1 MASANGSSSPTP
13 TEQVR
18 ALYEQLESQ
27 VAQAGERFVGSEGF
41 TAVLG
46 QVAENT
52 AALTKLSAD
61 AMDLVLRNL
70 RVAGRRDIVRLA
82 RQLART
88 EDKLERVLQEVE
100 ELRDE
105 LVHEGRTLRERRS
118 DSSSG
123 RSASRS
129 SPARAAGASDQE
141 S

>member
-1 MASANGSSSPTP
+1 MATANGSSSSTP
-13 TEQVR
+13 TEQVG

-41 TAVLG
+41 SALLG
-46 QVAENT
+46 LLAQNT

-61 AMDLVLRNL
+61 TMDLLLRNL
-70 RVAGRRDIVRLA
+70 RVAGRRDIIRLA

-105 LVHEGRTLRERRS
+105 LAREGGMRPRNQKS
-118 DSSSG
+118 
-123 RSASRS
+123 
-129 SPARAAGASDQE
+129 
-141 S
+141 